1 MNPPKSAQIAAA
13 LTALALCVAPASGLA
28 AAPDPAF
35 AAFTTVCGEPA
46 GDFAAVR
53 AAADTHAWGAA
64 EATTDSAMPG
74 VTIGGRLTR
83 GSNAG
88 GVSLVLSAWHGA
100 TAKGVKVSACTVHV
114 AKSDFGALRE
124 AATAWLAFAPADS
137 ADKKK
142 AVYRYTDKE
151 GAHHAL
157 AASEYD
163 AAASGAGLEI
173 LTVSG
178 DANGTLIDLLVIKK

>member
-1 MNPPKSAQIAAA
+1 MNLLKSAPVAAA
-13 LTALALCVAPASGLA
+13 LTASVFCVTPASGLA

-35 AAFTTVCGEPA
+35 AAFTTVCGNPA

-53 AAADTHAWGAA
+53 AAADAHAWGSA

-74 VTIGGRLTR
+74 VTIGERLTR

-88 GVSLVLSAWHGA
+88 GVSLVLSAWRGV
-100 TAKGVKVSACTVHV
+100 TGKGVKVSACTVHV
-114 AKSDFGALRE
+114 AKSDFSALRG
-124 AATAWLAFAPADS
+124 AATTWLAFAPADG
-137 ADKKK
+137 ADNKK
-142 AVYRYTDKE
+142 AVYRFTDKD

-178 DANGTLIDLLVIKK
+178 DAQGTLIDLLVIKK